1 MPARQQP
8 DRTGAEAYQ
17 RLRHERAEAVV
28 AYARRIGQQ
37 KQVSTNRVAMA
48 VRDLMLPFFLRRAAS
63 DTTQNWLYDYRLE
76 WDRTLTA
83 TTAAAELSGPR

>member
-1 MPARQQP
+1 
-8 DRTGAEAYQ
+8 
-17 RLRHERAEAVV
+17 
-28 AYARRIGQQ
+28 
-37 KQVSTNRVAMA
+37 MA